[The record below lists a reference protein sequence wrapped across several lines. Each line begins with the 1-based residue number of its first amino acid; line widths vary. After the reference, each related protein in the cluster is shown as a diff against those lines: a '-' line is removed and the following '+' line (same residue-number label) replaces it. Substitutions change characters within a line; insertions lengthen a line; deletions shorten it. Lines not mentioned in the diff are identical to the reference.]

1 MIELTSPL
9 PDTISPPGQQ
19 GERSAARTLRAVLA
33 DYPVLLAPMED
44 ISDIAYRSMCREQGA
59 DMSYTEFINVDGL
72 LRNCRVAARKIA
84 LGPDEWPVGI
94 QIYGSDPAL
103 LVEAARVAELRG
115 PTVIDIN
122 CGCWVPAIARRGA
135 GSGWLR
141 NLPAMEEM
149 VRAAARAV
157 SVPLTV
163 KTRIGWGDGE
173 PPVLEIAR
181 RMEDAGAAAL
191 TLHCRTALQRHEG
204 LADWSWAARAQ
215 QAVGIPIIVNGG
227 INTPDDALRALT
239 QTGCAGVMIARAAIG
254 NPWVFREI
262 KAALA
267 AAGLRSTPT
276 TPPTP
281 PTMLERLAVCGQHY
295 RLAADLRGERVGVA
309 STRRHLTGY
318 LRGVP
323 DGAALRDRL
332 NHEPHLQGCLDLL
345 AAHAEDLQSRRAT
358 GHALAETA

>member
-122 CGCWVPAIARRGA
+122 CGCWVPAIARRG
-135 GSGWLR
+135 
-141 NLPAMEEM
+141 
-149 VRAAARAV
+149 
-157 SVPLTV
+157 
-163 KTRIGWGDGE
+163 
-173 PPVLEIAR
+173 
-181 RMEDAGAAAL
+181 
-191 TLHCRTALQRHEG
+191 Q
-204 LADWSWAARAQ
+204 
-215 QAVGIPIIVNGG
+215 
-227 INTPDDALRALT
+227 
-239 QTGCAGVMIARAAIG
+239 
-254 NPWVFREI
+254 
-262 KAALA
+262 
-267 AAGLRSTPT
+267 
-276 TPPTP
+276 
-281 PTMLERLAVCGQHY
+281 
-295 RLAADLRGERVGVA
+295 RLAAQPAGHGGDGA
-309 STRRHLTGY
+309 RRCAGGQ
-318 LRGVP
+318 RAP
-323 DGAALRDRL
+323 DGQDAHRL
-332 NHEPHLQGCLDLL
+332 G
-345 AAHAEDLQSRRAT
+345 RR
-358 GHALAETA
+358 